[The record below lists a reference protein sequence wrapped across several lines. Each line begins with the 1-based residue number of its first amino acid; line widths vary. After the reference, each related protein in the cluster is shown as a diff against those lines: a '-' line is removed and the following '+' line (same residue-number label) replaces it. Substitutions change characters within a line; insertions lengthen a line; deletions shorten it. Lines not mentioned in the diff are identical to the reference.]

1 MINALS
7 LLLIPWISQQ
17 QDEIK
22 KTKNAYL
29 EYEVLRAIVMPP
41 VTPVTVPIQPNIIL
55 RSRSRG

>member
-7 LLLIPWISQQ
+7 LFLIPWISQQ

-29 EYEVLRAIVMPP
+29 E
-41 VTPVTVPIQPNIIL
+41 
-55 RSRSRG
+55 